1 MWKMVSTNGRCF
13 YLVEVERSSCGRVSL
28 VTIGGPHL
36 WQMVSI
42 NGGGGGGGVVVES
55 SSCGRDSLENGWRSP
70 GVADS
75 LY

>member
-1 MWKMVSTNGRCF
+1 MISTNGRCF

-42 NGGGGGGGVVVES
+42 NGGGRGG
-55 SSCGRDSLENGWRSP
+55 CGREFQLW
-70 GVADS
+70 
-75 LY
+75 